1 MARTK
6 GLDAFISTEAAATPP
21 PPNDRD
27 TDSVTPGVRAG
38 RPAPGPDMR
47 AKYQR
52 MARIEGRLSEEQV
65 DALADLVRRLNRAR
79 HGEGERLTQNTLLR
93 VAVDLLLT
101 RADELLGV
109 TEDELLVSLGLA
121 RADR

>member
-6 GLDAFISTEAAATPP
+6 GLDAFISTEAGATPP
-21 PPNDRD
+21 PTNDRD
-27 TDSVTPGVRAG
+27 TDSVTPVLRGR

-65 DALADLVRRLNRAR
+65 DVLADLVRRLNRAR

-101 RADELLGV
+101 RVDELEGV

-121 RADR
+121 RANR

>member
-21 PPNDRD
+21 PATDRA
-27 TDSVTPGVRAG
+27 TDSVPPGVRND
-38 RPAPGPDMR
+38 RTPAGPDMR

-101 RADELLGV
+101 RADELQGV
-109 TEDELLVSLGLA
+109 TEDELLVALGLP
-121 RADR
+121 RAGR